1 MRKDTVHYQV
11 WKPECLQDLLP
22 VFRQDAQRYPR
33 VQGQMDMDTPPSG
46 CQGPPVVIS
55 ATVWVRC
62 HRVKSGASSGEV

>member
-22 VFRQDAQRYPR
+22 VFRQDAQPVHPR

-46 CQGPPVVIS
+46 CQGPPVVNIRHRLGQMPS
-55 ATVWVRC
+55 AVT
-62 HRVKSGASSGEV
+62 APP